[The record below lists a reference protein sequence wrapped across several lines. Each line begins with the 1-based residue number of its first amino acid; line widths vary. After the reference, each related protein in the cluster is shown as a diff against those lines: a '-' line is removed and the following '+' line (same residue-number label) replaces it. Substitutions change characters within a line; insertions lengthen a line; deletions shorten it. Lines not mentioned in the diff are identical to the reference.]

1 MINDPNQFSKAF
13 FLQGLQSWSFWKWR
27 HGDKESLYSQL
38 LPRHF
43 GRWPPKSFLA
53 SARKCFFEARKLST
67 KIPGFWNW
75 SKMVTPKNMNKKNTW
90 LHDSPLPLDDTLPSS
105 GKPGDHRPWKSDFQ
119 EFQSPLAWHTEE
131 ECWERVRLSGNL
143 QEIWYEKIQQL
154 EWLELF
160 GGVKCWVWH
169 CEDPSNSGS
178 NESFYSLWSRFFQ
191 HLKTQFSPGS
201 IFSGCGED
209 SYFDATIFSEIS
221 LGGSTTIE
229 KRIFGTT
236 SKEIQHPRDSGPEMI
251 VKNGGWC
258 TKNLPK

>member
-1 MINDPNQFSKAF
+1 MTP
-13 FLQGLQSWSFWKWR
+13 W
-27 HGDKESLYSQL
+27 
-38 LPRHF
+38 LPTTF
-43 GRWPPKSFLA
+43 K
-53 SARKCFFEARKLST
+53 
-67 KIPGFWNW
+67 
-75 SKMVTPKNMNKKNTW
+75 TP
-90 LHDSPLPLDDTLPSS
+90 LSS
-105 GKPGDHRPWKSDFQ
+105 GKPGDEPSWKSDFQ

-131 ECWERVRLSGNL
+131 ECWERVRSRGNL
-143 QEIWYEKIQQL
+143 QEIWYEQIQQL

-191 HLKTQFSPGS
+191 QLKTQFSPGS

-209 SYFDATIFSEIS
+209 SYFDATFFSEIS
-221 LGGSTTIE
+221 VGGSTTIE

-236 SKEIQHPRDSGPEMI
+236 SKEMQHPRDSGPEMI

-258 TKNLPK
+258 TKNHTQIRSEGIIQLKMKSDLLDGVHSMTT

>member
-1 MINDPNQFSKAF
+1 MTPHDTFLRHRHTVIRKAWWLNPRWEIGFPGVPIATSMTYRGGVERWVREPVGICRKFDMKKFS
-13 FLQGLQSWSFWKWR
+13 SWS
-27 HGDKESLYSQL
+27 G
-38 LPRHF
+38 
-43 GRWPPKSFLA
+43 
-53 SARKCFFEARKLST
+53 
-67 KIPGFWNW
+67 
-75 SKMVTPKNMNKKNTW
+75 
-90 LHDSPLPLDDTLPSS
+90 
-105 GKPGDHRPWKSDFQ
+105 
-119 EFQSPLAWHTEE
+119 
-131 ECWERVRLSGNL
+131 
-143 QEIWYEKIQQL
+143 
-154 EWLELF
+154 WLELF

-191 HLKTQFSPGS
+191 QLKTQFSPGS

-258 TKNLPK
+258 TKNHTQIRSEGIIQLKMKSDLLDGVHPMTT